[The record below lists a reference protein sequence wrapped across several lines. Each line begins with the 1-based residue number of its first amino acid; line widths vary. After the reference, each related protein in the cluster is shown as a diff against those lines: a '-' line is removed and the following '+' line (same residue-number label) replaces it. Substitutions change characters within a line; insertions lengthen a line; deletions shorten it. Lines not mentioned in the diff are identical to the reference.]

1 MGKGKLTSY
10 IIHYTSDIIR
20 YRLRY
25 FSLDYELNEFH
36 ELLTPK
42 KLKIMKTLFEN
53 NDFILKSTG
62 HDYDFVGIIET
73 KTEEPLTF
81 FFGETV
87 ADGIGDVDDYESDVD
102 ETKTELLDVYQGM
115 KEYDHETGDPDDDEE
130 QETAM
135 SYLAAN
141 DYDHVSFFRTRDD
154 RSTGFLSNPQE
165 RGQFLAIIKNYCP
178 EQLSQ
183 IAWA

>member
-1 MGKGKLTSY
+1 MTQ
-10 IIHYTSDIIR
+10 I
-20 YRLRY
+20 
-25 FSLDYELNEFH
+25 
-36 ELLTPK
+36 
-42 KLKIMKTLFEN
+42 FEN
-53 NDFILKSTG
+53 NEFRLYSTG

-102 ETKTELLDVYQGM
+102 EQKTELLDVYQGM
-115 KEYDHETGDPDDDEE
+115 KEYDGESDTDEQ
-130 QETAM
+130 QETAE
-135 SYLAAN
+135 SYMFAN
-141 DYDHVSFFRTRDD
+141 DYDHVSYFRTRDD
-154 RSTGFLSNPQE
+154 RSTGFLSDPQE
-165 RGQFLAIIKNYCP
+165 RGQFLALIKAYCP

>member
-1 MGKGKLTSY
+1 
-10 IIHYTSDIIR
+10 
-20 YRLRY
+20 
-25 FSLDYELNEFH
+25 
-36 ELLTPK
+36 
-42 KLKIMKTLFEN
+42 MKTLFEN

-102 ETKTELLDVYQGM
+102 EQKTELLDVYQGM
-115 KEYDHETGDPDDDEE
+115 KEYDGESDTDEQ
-130 QETAM
+130 QETAE
-135 SYLAAN
+135 SYMMGS
-141 DYDHVSFFRTRDD
+141 DCDHVSYFRTRDD

-165 RGQFLAIIKNYCP
+165 RGQFLALIKAYCP